1 MIDDFLTRRYP
12 VKMFIYNRCIF
23 VAHTIY
29 GSISMLH
36 WYCTQGQTTA
46 IYIGTTWCIHASGQG
61 KDEHRQ
67 LKETIAHQRSL
78 YWMSFRFACVN
89 IAILAYTSSEDIR
102 SRNLH
107 QAKFDTNTPLI
118 VFMQR
123 FIEAVTILTPTRRT
137 PERSIPIFC
146 APSFFHCQG
155 VSFVSRNDIQL

>member
-1 MIDDFLTRRYP
+1 MHLCSAYNLRFNLDVTLVLYTRTNNCYLYRNNM
-12 VKMFIYNRCIF
+12 V
-23 VAHTIY
+23 HTFE
-29 GSISMLH
+29 
-36 WYCTQGQTTA
+36 WK
-46 IYIGTTWCIHASGQG
+46 G
-61 KDEHRQ
+61 KDKHQQ